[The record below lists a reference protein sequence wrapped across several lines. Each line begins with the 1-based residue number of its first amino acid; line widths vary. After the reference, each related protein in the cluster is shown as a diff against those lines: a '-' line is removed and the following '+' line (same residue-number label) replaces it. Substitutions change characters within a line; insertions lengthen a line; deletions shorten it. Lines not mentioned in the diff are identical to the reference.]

1 MREATVAPSPPPSDL
16 SPCYPITASSAGGP
30 QPLFVHAF
38 FPSALIPSLP
48 PVPSLLFP
56 LLMFD
61 NSHRHHRRN
70 SNAVKNG
77 GGGGGAKIFPRG
89 DGGGGGGVGV
99 GAPPPK
105 LFLSSDSSESSEL
118 WRGPPNPNNGVSVWD
133 HADLAGSGG
142 TNINSSRMAF
152 PPPPSSGGRERLAAD
167 DSSAAGRKNVTA
179 TSAGRLQTQ
188 KKHPPAF
195 LLQED
200 AEARTVVLKLA
211 VPANTPIPP
220 PLPPAG
226 RLDPR
231 TAAGHSF
238 VQPVALQMSSAVGG
252 GAPPVNHQRQ
262 MVPPPAV
269 SPLPG
274 RPLSPVV
281 IFSNNNY
288 YNNNNSK
295 KSSSSSKS
303 SRQVQPTITRTNTDD
318 LELSGL
324 RPPITARE

>member
-1 MREATVAPSPPPSDL
+1 
-16 SPCYPITASSAGGP
+16 
-30 QPLFVHAF
+30 
-38 FPSALIPSLP
+38 
-48 PVPSLLFP
+48 
-56 LLMFD
+56 MFD
-61 NSHRHHRRN
+61 NSHRHRN
-70 SNAVKNG
+70 NNG
-77 GGGGGAKIFPRG
+77 NGGGAKIFPRG
-89 DGGGGGGVGV
+89 DGGGGGVGV

-118 WRGPPNPNNGVSVWD
+118 WRGPPNPNNGGVSVWD

-142 TNINSSRMAF
+142 TINTAIINSRMAF
-152 PPPPSSGGRERLAAD
+152 PSPSSGRRLALSAAD
-167 DSSAAGRKNVTA
+167 SAAGRKNGTA
-179 TSAGRLQTQ
+179 VSAADRLHAQ
-188 KKHPPAF
+188 KKHPPTF
-195 LLQED
+195 LLQDE

-211 VPANTPIPP
+211 VPANTPVPP

-231 TAAGHSF
+231 TAAGHSV
-238 VQPVALQMSSAVGG
+238 VQPVAVQMSSAVG

-262 MVPPPAV
+262 MVPPLPAV

-281 IFSNNNY
+281 IFSNNYNY
-288 YNNNNSK
+288 NNNNNSK

-303 SRQVQPTITRTNTDD
+303 SHVQPTITRTNTDD

-324 RPPITARE
+324 RPPHTDRD

>member
-1 MREATVAPSPPPSDL
+1 M
-16 SPCYPITASSAGGP
+16 
-30 QPLFVHAF
+30 
-38 FPSALIPSLP
+38 
-48 PVPSLLFP
+48 
-56 LLMFD
+56 
-61 NSHRHHRRN
+61 
-70 SNAVKNG
+70 
-77 GGGGGAKIFPRG
+77 
-89 DGGGGGGVGV
+89 GV

-142 TNINSSRMAF
+142 TINSNRMAF
-152 PPPPSSGGRERLAAD
+152 PPPSSSGRRPAAPFAA
-167 DSSAAGRKNVTA
+167 DSSAGHKNGTA
-179 TSAGRLQTQ
+179 ASAGRFHAQ
-188 KKHPPAF
+188 KPPPTL
-195 LLQED
+195 LLQEE
-200 AEARTVVLKLA
+200 AEARTVGLKLA
-211 VPANTPIPP
+211 VPANTPVPP

-231 TAAGHSF
+231 TAAGHSV
-238 VQPVALQMSSAVGG
+238 VQPVAVQMSSAVG

-262 MVPPPAV
+262 MVPALPAAV

-303 SRQVQPTITRTNTDD
+303 SHVQPTITRTNTDD
-318 LELSGL
+318 LELSGFW
-324 RPPITARE
+324 PPFC